1 MKYNI
6 KAMSGPEL
14 KEVIESNFRTPEPEL
29 IKEADRIRRSIY
41 GDRVFLR
48 GLIEVS
54 NVCRSN
60 CYYCGIRHGNSHVD
74 RYRLTKEEILACC
87 EQGFQLGFRTF
98 VLQGGED
105 PYLDDKRLVDI
116 ISSVREKYPA
126 CAITLSFGEKPKESY
141 QRLFEAGA
149 NRYLLRH
156 ETASDDHYRRLHPDN
171 LSLDHRKKCLYTL
184 KEIGYQ
190 VGAGFMVDSP
200 FQTVGNLAEDLLF
213 LKELEPHMVGIGPFI
228 PQKDTPLGKEKAG
241 TLSHTI
247 TMLALTRLLLP
258 EVLLPSTTALGSIDP
273 HGRERGLQAGANVV
287 MPNLSPIEARSKYSL
302 YDHKVSS
309 GAEAAEGLE
318 NLIAQIR
325 MAGYQADFSRG
336 DHIRN
341 RVGG

>member
-1 MKYNI
+1 MKYNV
-6 KAMSGPEL
+6 KEMSRPEL
-14 KEVIESNFRTPEPEL
+14 KEIIEYNFRDPDPEL
-29 IKEADRIRRSIY
+29 IKEADRIRRSVY

-54 NVCRSN
+54 NVCRNN
-60 CYYCGIRHGNSHVD
+60 CYYCGIRHGNSIVK
-74 RYRLTKEEILACC
+74 RYRLTKEEILECC
-87 EQGFQLGFRTF
+87 ELGFQLGFRTF

-116 ISSVREKYPA
+116 IKTIHERYPL

-156 ETASDDHYRRLHPDN
+156 ETASDDHYRRLHPDK
-171 LSLDHRKKCLYTL
+171 LSLVNRKKCLYTL

-200 FQTVGNLAEDLLF
+200 FQTAWNLADDLLF
-213 LKELEPHMVGIGPFI
+213 LRELEPHMVGIGPFI
-228 PQKDTPLGKEKAG
+228 PQKDTPFGMEKTGA
-241 TLSHTI
+241 LSHTI
-247 TMLALTRLLLP
+247 IMLALTRLLLP
-258 EVLLPSTTALGSIDP
+258 EALLPSTTALGSIDR

-287 MPNLSPIEARSKYSL
+287 MPNMSPIEARSKYKL

-309 GAEAAEGLE
+309 GAEAVEGLE
-318 NLIAQIR
+318 NLVEQIR
-325 MAGYQADFSRG
+325 AAGYQADFSRG
-336 DHIRN
+336 DYIPTIPLK
-341 RVGG
+341 

>member
-14 KEVIESNFRTPEPEL
+14 KEVIESNFKAPVPEL
-29 IKEADRIRRSIY
+29 IKEADQIRRSIY

-258 EVLLPSTTALGSIDP
+258 EALLPSTTALGSIDP

-336 DHIRN
+336 DHIAS
-341 RVGG
+341 